1 MHEII
6 IKIVEIEQI
15 AESKGLHLLPLQ
27 RLIDEKIVDFF
38 DGHGSPPAEFKGK
51 GDVPYIRVKDIVNW
65 EIYKDPTS
73 KITKEIYHL
82 YYTYTEITNK
92 ALNLNL
98 ILKLKRCNLNDIDIN
113 ELNRLCLILDELKT
127 NYIFSSEDERLNI
140 ELFKQE
146 ALKIWTK

>member
-1 MHEII
+1 M
-6 IKIVEIEQI
+6 IKDYDSSIT
-15 AESKGLHLLPLQ
+15 AF
-27 RLIDEKIVDFF
+27 IDAVTQNNFSILTK
-38 DGHGSPPAEFKGK
+38 
-51 GDVPYIRVKDIVNW
+51 
-65 EIYKDPTS
+65 

-92 ALNLNL
+92 TLNLNL
-98 ILKLKRCNLNDIDIN
+98 ILKLKRCNLNEIDIN

-146 ALKIWTK
+146 ALKI